1 MHILYNITVIRK
13 RKEEKKMKTIYIAK
27 NETKDHDECS
37 ENITEVVDDDFDDLD
52 WWSDFLQ
59 TPYAS

>member
-1 MHILYNITVIRK
+1 M
-13 RKEEKKMKTIYIAK
+13 ETIYIAK
-27 NETKDHDECS
+27 NETKDHGECS

>member
-1 MHILYNITVIRK
+1 M
-13 RKEEKKMKTIYIAK
+13 ETIYIAK

-37 ENITEVVDDDFDDLD
+37 ENITEVVDDDFDDPD

>member
-1 MHILYNITVIRK
+1 MEI
-13 RKEEKKMKTIYIAK
+13 ETIYIAK
-27 NETKDHDECS
+27 NETKEHDKLF
-37 ENITEVVDDDFDDLD
+37 ENVTEVADDDFDDLD